1 MEEVLRGYPGVKACA
16 CVARPLSHLN
26 SSTDDTPRE
35 ALVAFVVPK
44 VMRHDGAD
52 EALSV
57 EDTEVEAIDAYL
69 ADRLPR
75 WSVPARVVFVGS
87 IPLTAALASSAPKCD
102 RRALARMPLPS
113 PRRTRAR
120 RDGEGREVERAVD
133 GTVVAQ
139 HVAKLAAD
147 VLGVDANSV
156 DGDDSFA
163 QLGGASLE
171 AQRLLYALRSAP
183 TSSMGTLN
191 YVGGWDRMT
200 PADVIAADTPR
211 RIAVAAMNGFPSDGT
226 GGALT
231 TAGMFAEAEREAKD
245 IGVGMWDAR
254 GVWKPLEASGS
265 DESGSEVVKELKPS
279 SETVSLG
286 RARGVFLTG
295 ATGLLGRCLM
305 HEILAR
311 MAPDAVFFCLV
322 RGASA
327 GTARARL
334 EEKASPSKTLD
345 SRVRV
350 IAGDATHRKFGLS
363 DEEHARL
370 AASIDVVVHS
380 AGVVSAAAPYAS
392 MAGGNVAPAREALRL
407 ACARPGAIA
416 VHHVS
421 SSAVLPPLGTPAAD
435 SCASWSESAT
445 GGGEALASLAA
456 AGGYDTAEVHG
467 GTWQG
472 YAQAK
477 WVTEMLVWATAESFG
492 VPVCVY
498 RPGNIGPRSDD
509 GVGCEGDGTMALA
522 LATCAGGWTSDMRIG
537 ERWRLWWT
545 PADAVARA
553 IATVAAIEGE
563 VWANRAL
570 HVDPVTPLPASA
582 LMNRMKLR
590 MNVKVWKRLEA
601 SGSDD
606 DVSEGRG
613 DGDDDEDVSAWRRA
627 IVAGLHALPPT
638 LRRKVESLL
647 ALKSG
652 LLGAMGAAERRMDGT
667 ELHAILQTEEG
678 GDLSMDAREEVLG
691 RYVDAFAE
699 HVEGE
704 R

>member
-1 MEEVLRGYPGVKACA
+1 
-16 CVARPLSHLN
+16 
-26 SSTDDTPRE
+26 
-35 ALVAFVVPK
+35 
-44 VMRHDGAD
+44 
-52 EALSV
+52 
-57 EDTEVEAIDAYL
+57 
-69 ADRLPR
+69 
-75 WSVPARVVFVGS
+75 VVFVAS

-120 RDGEGREVERAVD
+120 RDGDGREAEREDVD
-133 GTVVAQ
+133 GTVVA

-147 VLGVDANSV
+147 VLGVDASSV
-156 DGDDSFA
+156 DGDDSFV

-171 AQRLLYALRSAP
+171 AQRLLYALRSAS
-183 TSSMGTLN
+183 TSSIGTLN

-200 PADVIAADTPR
+200 PADIIAADTPR
-211 RIAVAAMNGFPSDGT
+211 RMAKVAMNGSPSDGT

-231 TAGMFAEAEREAKD
+231 TAGMFAEAAREAKE

-254 GVWKPLEASGS
+254 GVWKRPEASGS
-265 DESGSEVVKELKPS
+265 DKVVKGVKP
-279 SETVSLG
+279 SETVLSLG
-286 RARGVFLTG
+286 WAKGVFLTG

-311 MAPDAVFFCLV
+311 MAPNAVLFCLV

-327 GTARARL
+327 GTAHARL
-334 EEKASPSKTLD
+334 EEKAFPSKTLD

-350 IAGDATHRKFGLS
+350 IAGDAAHRKFGLS
-363 DEEHARL
+363 DEEHADL

-392 MAGGNVAPAREALRL
+392 MASGNVAPAREVLRL
-407 ACARPGAIA
+407 ACLRPGAIV

-421 SSAVLPPLGTPAAD
+421 SSAVLPPLGTPAAEVAD
-435 SCASWSESAT
+435 SCATWSESAT

-477 WVTEMLVWATAESFG
+477 WVTEMLVWATAKSCG

-498 RPGNIGPRSDD
+498 RPGNIGPRSFD

-522 LATCAGGWTSDMRIG
+522 LATCVGGWTSDMRIG

-553 IATVAAIEGE
+553 IATVAAIENGD

-570 HVDPVTPLPASA
+570 HVDPVEPLPASA
-582 LMNRMKLR
+582 LMNRMKVR
-590 MNVKVWKRLEA
+590 MNAGVWKRLEA

-606 DVSEGRG
+606 DGSEGGG
-613 DGDDDEDVSAWRRA
+613 DGDDDDDVSAWRRA
-627 IVAGLHALPPT
+627 IVAGLPALPPT

-652 LLGAMGAAERRMDGT
+652 LTGAMGAAELRMDGT
-667 ELHAILQTEEG
+667 ELRAILQTEEN
-678 GDLSMDAREEVLG
+678 GDGFMDACEEVLG
-691 RYVDAFAE
+691 RYVDTFAE

>member
-1 MEEVLRGYPGVKACA
+1 
-16 CVARPLSHLN
+16 
-26 SSTDDTPRE
+26 
-35 ALVAFVVPK
+35 
-44 VMRHDGAD
+44 MRRRDEAD

-57 EDTEVEAIDAYL
+57 EDTEAEAINAYL
-69 ADRLPR
+69 TDRLPR
-75 WSVPARVVFVGS
+75 WSVPARVVFVAS

-113 PRRTRAR
+113 PRRTRATR
-120 RDGEGREVERAVD
+120 DDGEGREAEREEDD
-133 GTVVAQ
+133 GSVVA

-147 VLGVDANSV
+147 VLGVDASSV

-200 PADVIAADTPR
+200 PADIIAADTPR
-211 RIAVAAMNGFPSDGT
+211 RMAAAAMNGSHSDGT

-231 TAGMFAEAEREAKD
+231 TAGMFAEAAREAKE

-254 GVWKPLEASGS
+254 GFWKRLEASGS
-265 DESGSEVVKELKPS
+265 GEVVKGVKPS
-279 SETVSLG
+279 SKTVPSLG
-286 RARGVFLTG
+286 HARGVFLTG

-311 MAPDAVFFCLV
+311 MAPNAVLFCLV

-327 GTARARL
+327 GTAHARL
-334 EEKASPSKTLD
+334 EEKAFPSKTLD

-350 IAGDATHRKFGLS
+350 IAGDAAHRKFGLS

-370 AASIDVVVHS
+370 ADSIDVVVHS

-392 MAGGNVAPAREALRL
+392 MASGNVAPAREALRL

-421 SSAVLPPLGTPAAD
+421 SSAVLPPLGTPAAE
-435 SCASWSESAT
+435 SCETWSESAT

-477 WVTEMLVWATAESFG
+477 WVTEMLVWATAKSCG
-492 VPVCVY
+492 MPVCVY
-498 RPGNIGPRSDD
+498 RPGNIGPRSFD
-509 GVGCEGDGTMALA
+509 GRGCEGDGTMALA
-522 LATCAGGWTSDMRIG
+522 LATIAGGWTSGMRIG
-537 ERWRLWWT
+537 ERWKLWWT
-545 PADAVARA
+545 PADAVARV
-553 IATVAAIEGE
+553 IATVAACEREGD
-563 VWANRAL
+563 VWANRAF
-570 HVDPVTPLPASA
+570 HVDPVKPLPASA
-582 LMNRMKLR
+582 LMNRMNIR
-590 MNVKVWKRLEA
+590 MNVGVWKRPEA
-601 SGSDD
+601 PGSDD
-606 DVSEGRG
+606 DGAEGRG
-613 DGDDDEDVSAWRRA
+613 DGDDDQDVSAWRPA

-652 LLGAMGAAERRMDGT
+652 LVGAMGAAERRMDGS
-667 ELHAILQTEEG
+667 ELRAMLQTEEG
-678 GDLSMDAREEVLG
+678 GDGFMDACEEVLG

-699 HVEGE
+699 HVRGE

>member
-1 MEEVLRGYPGVKACA
+1 MQVDVDGVEEVLRGYPGVKTCA

-26 SSTDDTPRE
+26 CGEDTPRE

-44 VMRHDGAD
+44 VMRRDGAD

-57 EDTEVEAIDAYL
+57 EDTEAEAINAYL

-75 WSVPARVVFVGS
+75 WSVPARVVFVAS

-102 RRALARMPLPS
+102 RRALALMPLPS
-113 PRRTRAR
+113 PRRTRGR
-120 RDGEGREVERAVD
+120 RDGEGREVD
-133 GTVVAQ
+133 GTVVA

-147 VLGVDANSV
+147 VLGVDASSV

-163 QLGGASLE
+163 QLGGALLE
-171 AQRLLYALRSAP
+171 AQRLLYVLRSAAL
-183 TSSMGTLN
+183 GTLN

-211 RIAVAAMNGFPSDGT
+211 RIAKVAMNGSPSDGT

-265 DESGSEVVKELKPS
+265 DESGTEVVMELKPS

-311 MAPDAVFFCLV
+311 MAPDAVLFCLV

-327 GTARARL
+327 GTAHARL
-334 EEKASPSKTLD
+334 EEKADSKTLD

-407 ACARPGAIA
+407 ACAHPGAIA

-667 ELHAILQTEEG
+667 ELRAILQTEEG

>member
-1 MEEVLRGYPGVKACA
+1 MQRD
-16 CVARPLSHLN
+16 S
-26 SSTDDTPRE
+26 
-35 ALVAFVVPK
+35 
-44 VMRHDGAD
+44 AD
-52 EALSV
+52 EAFSV
-57 EDTEVEAIDAYL
+57 EDAEAEAINAYL

-75 WSVPARVVFVGS
+75 WSVPARVVFVAS

-102 RRALARMPLPS
+102 RMALARMPLPS

-120 RDGEGREVERAVD
+120 RDSEGREAEREEVD
-133 GTVVAQ
+133 GKVVA

-147 VLGVDANSV
+147 VLGVDASCV

-171 AQRLLYALRSAP
+171 AQRLLYALRSVP

-191 YVGGWDRMT
+191 YVSGWDRMT
-200 PADVIAADTPR
+200 PADIIAADTPR
-211 RIAVAAMNGFPSDGT
+211 RMAAAAMNGSHSDGT

-231 TAGMFAEAEREAKD
+231 TAGMFAEAAREAKE

-254 GVWKPLEASGS
+254 GVWNPLETSGS
-265 DESGSEVVKELKPS
+265 DERGGKVAKGVKPS
-279 SETVSLG
+279 SNTVLSLR
-286 RARGVFLTG
+286 RASGVFLTG

-311 MAPDAVFFCLV
+311 IAPDAVLFCLV

-327 GTARARL
+327 EVAHARL
-334 EEKASPSKTLD
+334 EEKAFPSKTLD

-350 IAGDATHRKFGLS
+350 IAGDAAHRKFGLS
-363 DEEHARL
+363 DEEHASL

-392 MAGGNVAPAREALRL
+392 MASGNVAPTREVLRM

-421 SSAVLPPLGTPAAD
+421 SSAVLPPLGTPAAEVAD
-435 SCASWSESAT
+435 SCGTWSESAT
-445 GGGEALASLAA
+445 GGGQALASLAA

-477 WVTEMLVWATAESFG
+477 WVTEMLVWATAESAR

-498 RPGNIGPRSDD
+498 RPGNIGPRSFD

-553 IATVAAIEGE
+553 IATVAAIEREGD
-563 VWANRAL
+563 VWANRAF
-570 HVDPVTPLPASA
+570 HVDPVKPLPASA
-582 LMNRMKLR
+582 LMNRMKVR
-590 MNVKVWKRLEA
+590 MNVGVLKRLEA

-606 DVSEGRG
+606 DGSKGGG

-652 LLGAMGAAERRMDGT
+652 LTGAMGAAERRMDGT
-667 ELHAILQTEEG
+667 ELRVILQTEEG
-678 GDLSMDAREEVLG
+678 GDLFMDACEEVLG

>member
-16 CVARPLSHLN
+16 CVARPLSHPN
-26 SSTDDTPRE
+26 SGDDTPRE

-44 VMRHDGAD
+44 ELVRRCDEAD

-57 EDTEVEAIDAYL
+57 EDTEAETIQAYL

-75 WSVPARVVFVGS
+75 WSVPARVVFVAS

-102 RRALARMPLPS
+102 RMALALMPLPS

-120 RDGEGREVERAVD
+120 RDDEGREVD
-133 GTVVAQ
+133 GTVVA

-147 VLGVDANSV
+147 VLGVDASSV

-171 AQRLLYALRSAP
+171 AQRLLYALRSTP
-183 TSSMGTLN
+183 TISAH
-191 YVGGWDRMT
+191 WDRMT

-211 RIAVAAMNGFPSDGT
+211 RIAKVAMNGSHSDGT

-231 TAGMFAEAEREAKD
+231 TAGMFAEAAREAME

-254 GVWKPLEASGS
+254 GVWNPLEASGS
-265 DESGSEVVKELKPS
+265 DEVAKGLKPP
-279 SETVSLG
+279 SETVLSLG
-286 RARGVFLTG
+286 RASGVFLTG

-311 MAPDAVFFCLV
+311 MAPDAVLFCLV

-327 GTARARL
+327 GTAHARL
-334 EEKASPSKTLD
+334 EEKADSKTLD

-363 DEEHARL
+363 DEEHERL
-370 AASIDVVVHS
+370 ADSIDVIVHS

-392 MAGGNVAPAREALRL
+392 MASGNVAPAREALRL

-421 SSAVLPPLGTPAAD
+421 SSAVLPPLGTPAAE
-435 SCASWSESAT
+435 SCETWSESAT

-477 WVTEMLVWATAESFG
+477 WVTEMLVWATAKSCG

-498 RPGNIGPRSDD
+498 RPGNIGPRSFD

-522 LATCAGGWTSDMRIG
+522 LATCVGGWTSDMRIG

-553 IATVAAIEGE
+553 IATVAAIENGD

-570 HVDPVTPLPASA
+570 HVDPVEPLPASA
-582 LMNRMKLR
+582 LMNRMKVR
-590 MNVKVWKRLEA
+590 MNAGVWKRLEA

-606 DVSEGRG
+606 DGREGGG
-613 DGDDDEDVSAWRRA
+613 DGDDDDDVSAWRRA
-627 IVAGLHALPPT
+627 VLAGLHALPPT
-638 LRRKVESLL
+638 LTRKVESLL

-667 ELHAILQTEEG
+667 ELRAILQTEEG
-678 GDLSMDAREEVLG
+678 GDGFMDACEEVLG

>member
-1 MEEVLRGYPGVKACA
+1 
-16 CVARPLSHLN
+16 
-26 SSTDDTPRE
+26 
-35 ALVAFVVPK
+35 
-44 VMRHDGAD
+44 
-52 EALSV
+52 
-57 EDTEVEAIDAYL
+57 
-69 ADRLPR
+69 
-75 WSVPARVVFVGS
+75 
-87 IPLTAALASSAPKCD
+87 
-102 RRALARMPLPS
+102 MPLPS

-120 RDGEGREVERAVD
+120 RDDDGREVD
-133 GTVVAQ
+133 GTVVA

-147 VLGVDANSV
+147 VLGVDASSV

-200 PADVIAADTPR
+200 PADIIAADTPR
-211 RIAVAAMNGFPSDGT
+211 RIAAAAMNGSPSDGT

-231 TAGMFAEAEREAKD
+231 TAGMFAEAAREAKE

-254 GVWKPLEASGS
+254 GVWKPLEASRS
-265 DESGSEVVKELKPS
+265 DEVVKGVKPS
-279 SETVSLG
+279 SKTVPSLG

-311 MAPDAVFFCLV
+311 MAPDAVLFCLV

-334 EEKASPSKTLD
+334 EEKADSKTLD

-350 IAGDATHRKFGLS
+350 IAGDAAHRKFGLS

-370 AASIDVVVHS
+370 AASIDVIVHS

-392 MAGGNVAPAREALRL
+392 MASGNVAPAREVLRL

-421 SSAVLPPLGTPAAD
+421 SSAVLPPLGTPAAEVAD
-435 SCASWSESAT
+435 SCGTWSESAT

-477 WVTEMLVWATAESFG
+477 WVTEMLVWATAKSCG

-498 RPGNIGPRSDD
+498 RPGNIGPRSFD

-522 LATCAGGWTSDMRIG
+522 LATCVGGMDLG
-537 ERWRLWWT
+537 H
-545 PADAVARA
+545 ADRGTMEAV
-553 IATVAAIEGE
+553 V
-563 VWANRAL
+563 
-570 HVDPVTPLPASA
+570 
-582 LMNRMKLR
+582 
-590 MNVKVWKRLEA
+590 
-601 SGSDD
+601 
-606 DVSEGRG
+606 
-613 DGDDDEDVSAWRRA
+613 
-627 IVAGLHALPPT
+627 
-638 LRRKVESLL
+638 
-647 ALKSG
+647 
-652 LLGAMGAAERRMDGT
+652 
-667 ELHAILQTEEG
+667 
-678 GDLSMDAREEVLG
+678 DARG
-691 RYVDAFAE
+691 CG
-699 HVEGE
+699 GE
-704 R
+704 SDRHGWLRVRGKGTYGQTGLSTSTR

>member
-1 MEEVLRGYPGVKACA
+1 
-16 CVARPLSHLN
+16 
-26 SSTDDTPRE
+26 
-35 ALVAFVVPK
+35 
-44 VMRHDGAD
+44 MRRRDEAD

-57 EDTEVEAIDAYL
+57 EDTEAEAINAYL
-69 ADRLPR
+69 TDRLPR
-75 WSVPARVVFVGS
+75 WSVPARVVFVAS

-113 PRRTRAR
+113 PRRTRATR
-120 RDGEGREVERAVD
+120 DDGEGREAEREEDD
-133 GTVVAQ
+133 GSVVA

-147 VLGVDANSV
+147 VLGVDASSV

-200 PADVIAADTPR
+200 PADIIAADTPR
-211 RIAVAAMNGFPSDGT
+211 RMAAAAMNGSHSDGT

-231 TAGMFAEAEREAKD
+231 TAGMFAEAAREAKE

-254 GVWKPLEASGS
+254 GFWKRLEASGS
-265 DESGSEVVKELKPS
+265 GEVVKGVKPS
-279 SETVSLG
+279 SKTVPSLG
-286 RARGVFLTG
+286 HARGVFLTG

-311 MAPDAVFFCLV
+311 MAPNAVLFCLV

-327 GTARARL
+327 GTAHARL
-334 EEKASPSKTLD
+334 EEKAFPSKTLD

-350 IAGDATHRKFGLS
+350 IAGDAAHRKFGLS

-370 AASIDVVVHS
+370 ADSIDVVVHS

-392 MAGGNVAPAREALRL
+392 MASGNVAPAREALRL

-421 SSAVLPPLGTPAAD
+421 SSAVLPPLGTPAAE
-435 SCASWSESAT
+435 SCETWSESAT

-477 WVTEMLVWATAESFG
+477 WVTEMLVWATAKSCG

-498 RPGNIGPRSDD
+498 RPGNIGPRSFD
-509 GVGCEGDGTMALA
+509 GRGCEGDGTMALA
-522 LATCAGGWTSDMRIG
+522 LATIAGGWTSGMRIG
-537 ERWRLWWT
+537 ERWKLWWT
-545 PADAVARA
+545 PADAVARV
-553 IATVAAIEGE
+553 IATVAACEREGD
-563 VWANRAL
+563 VWANRAF
-570 HVDPVTPLPASA
+570 HVDPVKPLPASA
-582 LMNRMKLR
+582 LMNRMNIR
-590 MNVKVWKRLEA
+590 MNVGVWKRPEA
-601 SGSDD
+601 PGSDD
-606 DVSEGRG
+606 DGAEGRG
-613 DGDDDEDVSAWRRA
+613 DGDDDQDVSAWRPA

-652 LLGAMGAAERRMDGT
+652 LVGAMGAAERRMDGS
-667 ELHAILQTEEG
+667 ELRAMLQTEEG
-678 GDLSMDAREEVLG
+678 GDGFMDACEEVLG

-699 HVEGE
+699 HVRGE

>member
-16 CVARPLSHLN
+16 CVARPLSHREN
-26 SSTDDTPRE
+26 SGDDTPRE
-35 ALVAFVVPK
+35 ALVAFIVPK
-44 VMRHDGAD
+44 VMRIDEAD

-57 EDTEVEAIDAYL
+57 EDTEAEAIQAYL

-75 WSVPARVVFVGS
+75 WSVPARVVFVAS

-113 PRRTRAR
+113 TRRTRAT
-120 RDGEGREVERAVD
+120 RDGEGREVD
-133 GTVVAQ
+133 GTVVA

-156 DGDDSFA
+156 DGDDSFT

-171 AQRLLYALRSAP
+171 AQRLLYALRSAT

-200 PADVIAADTPR
+200 PADIIAADTPR
-211 RIAVAAMNGFPSDGT
+211 RMAAAVMNGFPSDGT

-231 TAGMFAEAEREAKD
+231 TAGMFAEAAREAKE

-265 DESGSEVVKELKPS
+265 DQVVKGVKPS
-279 SETVSLG
+279 NTVLSLG

-305 HEILAR
+305 HECLAR
-311 MAPDAVFFCLV
+311 MAPDAVLFCLV
-322 RGASA
+322 RGASEHV
-327 GTARARL
+327 ARARL
-334 EEKASPSKTLD
+334 EEKAFPSKTLD
-345 SRVRV
+345 CRVRV

-363 DEEHARL
+363 DEEHASL

-392 MAGGNVAPAREALRL
+392 MASGNVAPAREVLRL
-407 ACARPGAIA
+407 ACARPGAIV

-445 GGGEALASLAA
+445 AGGEALASLAA

-477 WVTEMLVWATAESFG
+477 WVTEMLVWATAKSCG

-498 RPGNIGPRSDD
+498 RPGNIGPRSFD
-509 GVGCEGDGTMALA
+509 GLGCEGDGTMALA

-553 IATVAAIEGE
+553 IATVAASEREGD

-570 HVDPVTPLPASA
+570 HVDPVKPLPASA

-590 MNVKVWKRLEA
+590 MNVKVLKRLDA
-601 SGSDD
+601 SGSDND
-606 DVSEGRG
+606 GAEGGG
-613 DGDDDEDVSAWRRA
+613 DGDDDDDVSAWRRA
-627 IVAGLHALPPT
+627 IVAGAHALPPT

-652 LLGAMGAAERRMDGT
+652 LTGAMGAAELRMDGT
-667 ELHAILQTEEG
+667 ELRAILQTEEN
-678 GDLSMDAREEVLG
+678 GDLFMDACEEVLG
-691 RYVDAFAE
+691 RYVDGFAE
-699 HVEGE
+699 HVEGQ

>member
-44 VMRHDGAD
+44 KRRIDSAD

-57 EDTEVEAIDAYL
+57 EDTEAEAINAYL
-69 ADRLPR
+69 TDRLPR
-75 WSVPARVVFVGS
+75 WSVPARVVLVAS

-113 PRRTRAR
+113 PRRTRATG
-120 RDGEGREVERAVD
+120 DSDGREVD
-133 GTVVAQ
+133 GTVVA

-147 VLGVDANSV
+147 VLGVDASSV

-183 TSSMGTLN
+183 TSSMDTLN

-211 RIAVAAMNGFPSDGT
+211 RIAAAAMNGSPFDGT

-231 TAGMFAEAEREAKD
+231 TAGMFAEAAREAKE

-254 GVWKPLEASGS
+254 GVWNPLEASGS
-265 DESGSEVVKELKPS
+265 DHVVKGLKPS
-279 SETVSLG
+279 SETVLSLG
-286 RARGVFLTG
+286 HARGVFLTG

-311 MAPDAVFFCLV
+311 IAPDAVLFCLV

-327 GTARARL
+327 EVARARL
-334 EEKASPSKTLD
+334 EERAFPSKTLD

-392 MAGGNVAPAREALRL
+392 MASGNVAPAREALRL

-416 VHHVS
+416 LHHVS
-421 SSAVLPPLGTPAAD
+421 SSAVLPPLGTPAT
-435 SCASWSESAT
+435 SSEESWSESAT

-477 WVTEMLVWATAESFG
+477 WVTEMLVWAAAESFG

-498 RPGNIGPRSDD
+498 RPGNIGPRSFD

-537 ERWRLWWT
+537 ERWRMWWT

-553 IATVAAIEGE
+553 IAVVAAM
-563 VWANRAL
+563 W
-570 HVDPVTPLPASA
+570 
-582 LMNRMKLR
+582 
-590 MNVKVWKRLEA
+590 
-601 SGSDD
+601 
-606 DVSEGRG
+606 EGRG
-613 DGDDDEDVSAWRRA
+613 RMGKQGFPHRPGETAPGVCVDDPDETSYERQ
-627 IVAGLHALPPT
+627 GLEAPGSVW
-638 LRRKVESLL
+638 K
-647 ALKSG
+647 
-652 LLGAMGAAERRMDGT
+652 
-667 ELHAILQTEEG
+667 
-678 GDLSMDAREEVLG
+678 
-691 RYVDAFAE
+691 
-699 HVEGE
+699 
-704 R
+704 